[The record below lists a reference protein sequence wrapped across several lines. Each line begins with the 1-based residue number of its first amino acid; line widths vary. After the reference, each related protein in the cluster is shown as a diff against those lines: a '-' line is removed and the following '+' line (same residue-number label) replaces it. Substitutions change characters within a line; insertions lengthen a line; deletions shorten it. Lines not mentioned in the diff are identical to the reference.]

1 MNNSSSSSQVDCP
14 SSVSTTLTV
23 VLAAIN
29 LLALSGNF
37 LVILAFVK
45 TVNLK
50 TSPNYYIVNMAIS
63 DLVCVIL
70 NWPLY
75 ATEGMLQPG
84 GSLINNT
91 MAASLFCKLGIY
103 SRALS
108 YAVSILS
115 LVLIAVDRFIATVF
129 PLRSLKITSRIR
141 TIFLLL
147 TWCLP
152 ALGFVQYFIYS
163 KLIIFENHSF
173 CRNMMS
179 HFQLKI
185 YSLVGFSLF
194 YCVPLFSIV
203 ILYSLI
209 VKHLRKR
216 RKLKNAE
223 RTDARAKRL
232 KQNQNIMKIFGSIVL
247 GFFTCWTPM
256 YVYMFLKSHQ
266 PTVFTKDKCLL
277 LNLVGIFY
285 YIFPLLSTAINPFI
299 LITFSS
305 SYRGFLR
312 RLCCCFLQRVRSA
325 RHIVPGA
332 ITPQGQTIELLEL
345 NMPRRII
352 NHQSVSL

>member
-23 VLAAIN
+23 VLAAIS

-37 LVILAFVK
+37 LVIMTFMK

-75 ATEGMLQPG
+75 ATEGLLQAG

-91 MAASLFCKLGIY
+91 VAASLFCKLGIY
-103 SRALS
+103 SRAMS
-108 YAVSILS
+108 YVVSILS
-115 LVLIAVDRFIATVF
+115 LVLIAVDRFIAIAF
-129 PLRSLKITSRIR
+129 PLRSLKITARNR

-152 ALGFVQYFIYS
+152 ALGLVPFLVHS
-163 KLIIFENHSF
+163 KLVKLGNHSF

-185 YSLVGFSLF
+185 YNFLGLSLF
-194 YCVPLFSIV
+194 YCMPLFSIV

-216 RKLKNAE
+216 RKLKTGE

-232 KQNQNIMKIFGSIVL
+232 KQNQNIIKIFGSIVL
-247 GFFTCWTPM
+247 GFFTCWTPL
-256 YVYMFLKSHQ
+256 YVYMFLKSFQ

-277 LNLVGIFY
+277 LKLVGIFY
-285 YIFPLLSTAINPFI
+285 YIFPLLSTVINPFI
-299 LITFSS
+299 LIMFSS
-305 SYRGFLR
+305 SYRGSLR
-312 RLCCCFLQRVRSA
+312 SLSCFQQKIRSA

-345 NMPRRII
+345 NMPRSMV
-352 NHQSVSL
+352 NHHTASP